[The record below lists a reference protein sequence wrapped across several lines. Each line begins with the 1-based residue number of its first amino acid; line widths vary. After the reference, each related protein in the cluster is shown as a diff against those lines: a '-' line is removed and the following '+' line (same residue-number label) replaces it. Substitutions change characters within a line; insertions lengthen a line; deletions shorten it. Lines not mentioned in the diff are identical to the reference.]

1 METGPRAKSQIGR
14 RPAKEYAPAVN
25 LLLTA
30 ALVLPLLA
38 HAETGLSPRTD
49 SPEAAKDTTVHE
61 LKNLDA
67 ADDAAQA
74 EVDKWTAENNLNRT
88 KGGGLSDA
96 DLQRKITERFEPVLK
111 AYETFVQQ
119 QPSDA
124 RGHVAYG
131 NFLMARDDERGAQAE
146 WEKALVLD
154 PQNPSMYNS
163 LAGRYS
169 ESGPVDKS
177 FTYFTKAIELSPKE
191 PAYYHN
197 FADVLFV
204 RRKQAAIFYGLTEQG
219 VYARS
224 LLLYSNALTLDPLNF
239 NFARDLAQTYYSLKP
254 LPFDRALGAWTN
266 AINIARQEVDLHDS
280 YVHLAR
286 VKMLAGRFDEARA
299 QLALVTNAACMQAKT
314 NLLKNIQQRESEAG
328 AAPERSR

>member
-1 METGPRAKSQIGR
+1 MK
-14 RPAKEYAPAVN
+14 
-25 LLLTA
+25 LLLIA
-30 ALVLPLLA
+30 VLLIPLPG
-38 HAETGLSPRTD
+38 HAGTELSPGTD
-49 SPEAAKDTTVHE
+49 RSEAAKDPVTQE
-61 LKNLDA
+61 LKRIDA

-74 EVDKWTAENNLNRT
+74 DADKWTEENNKRTT
-88 KGGGLSDA
+88 KGTSLSDA
-96 DLQRKITERFEPVLK
+96 ELQRKITERFEPVLK
-111 AYETFVQQ
+111 VYGTFVQER
-119 QPSDA
+119 PSEA

-131 NFLMARDDERGAQAE
+131 NFLMAREDELGAQAE

-169 ESGPVDKS
+169 ESGPVNKS
-177 FTYFTKAIELSPKE
+177 FTYFTKAIELSPKQG
-191 PAYYHN
+191 AYYHN

-204 RRKQAAIFYGLTEQG
+204 RRKQAALFYGLTEQG

-224 LLLYSNALTLDPLNF
+224 LMLYSNALSLDPLNF

-254 LPFDRALGAWTN
+254 LPFDQALQAWTN
-266 AINIARQEVDLHDS
+266 AINIARQESDLHDG

-286 VKMLAGRFDEARA
+286 VKMLAGRFNEARA
-299 QLALVTNAACMQAKT
+299 QLARVTNESCLQAKT

-328 AAPERSR
+328 ATPAQSQ